1 MRGLA
6 SLASPEKR
14 SWTDGGRSWF
24 SPSGTGHSV
33 DQWSAFNLSAVW
45 ACETL
50 IADAIATLPV
60 GVFRKKAGLREEAPR
75 PAWIDAPNPE
85 NNRIDFETQR
95 ILSLLGWGNSYVYL
109 LREGGSSDAMA
120 PVVERW
126 VLNPSNVTVQRVKN
140 QYDEKSALQYWLRG
154 QSIPVENMQHIR
166 GYVTPGFFIGM
177 SVIANA
183 RRGLGM
189 TVAAEEAGANIYEQG
204 MHQSGVLEVPQM
216 PAEISKEVTDRLRD
230 TVAERNGGAAN
241 AGKPLVLTGGTSWKP
256 SMMTP
261 SDAQYLETRRFQIDE
276 ICRWFRVPPH
286 KIQHIVAHASQGGGM
301 GIEQMD
307 TEFSQD
313 TLLSW
318 VIRLEA
324 ADSLLIP
331 RGQFVKYN
339 LNAYVRADMAT
350 RYEAYSKARL
360 GGWASADD
368 VLALEDLPPLPD
380 GKGKIYL
387 QPANYIEAGTTLAE
401 VPEPPVPVPPAQGAI
416 A

>member
-6 SLASPEKR
+6 SLAAEKEAR
-14 SWTDGGRSWF
+14 TWNDGGRSWF
-24 SPSGTGHSV
+24 SPNDVASV
-33 DQWSAFNLSAVW
+33 DAWSAFNLSAVW
-45 ACETL
+45 ACQTL

-60 GVFRKKAGLREEAPR
+60 DVFRKKAGLREPVASPG
-75 PAWIDAPNPE
+75 WIETPNPE
-85 NNRIDFETQR
+85 NNRIDYETQR
-95 ILSLLGWGNSYVYL
+95 MFSLLGWGNVYSYL
-109 LREGGSSDAMA
+109 HREGGSSDPQA
-120 PVVERW
+120 PVLERW
-126 VLNPSNVTVQRVKN
+126 VLNPSSVEVRRVVA
-140 QYDEKSALQYWLRG
+140 YDERSELQYWLRG
-154 QSIPVENMQHIR
+154 TQIPNENMQHIR
-166 GYVTPGFFIGM
+166 GYVTPGYFLGM

-183 RRGLGM
+183 RRGLDM
-189 TVAAEEAGANIYEQG
+189 SVSAENAGANLYEQG
-204 MHQSGVLEVPQM
+204 MHQSGVLSVPQM
-216 PAEISKEVTDRLRD
+216 PKEVSKEVTDRLRE
-230 TVAERNGGAAN
+230 TVMERNGGAGN
-241 AGKPLVLTGGTSWKP
+241 AGKPMVLTGGTTWQA

-331 RGQFVKYN
+331 RGQFLKYN

-350 RYEAYSKARL
+350 RYEAYSKARM

-387 QPANYIEAGTTLAE
+387 QPANYIEAGTTPV
-401 VPEPPVPVPPAQGAI
+401 VPIAQPPQGDPNA
-416 A
+416 